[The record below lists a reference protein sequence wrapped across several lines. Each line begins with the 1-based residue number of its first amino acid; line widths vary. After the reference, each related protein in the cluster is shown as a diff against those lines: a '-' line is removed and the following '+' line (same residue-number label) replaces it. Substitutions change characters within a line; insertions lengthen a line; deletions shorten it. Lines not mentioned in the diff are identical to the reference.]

1 MEEGRQTAL
10 QLTPT
15 QHILVSFCR
24 VKQKSLMECF
34 LWYPLVFAF
43 NEDLVSIFFIIA
55 HFHALLNF
63 AFKIKPFKISNF
75 NR

>member
-34 LWYPLVFAF
+34 LWYPLVSAF
-43 NEDLVSIFFIIA
+43 NNQIFFIIT
-55 HFHALLNF
+55 HFHAPNF
-63 AFKIKPFKISNF
+63 VFKIKPFKISNF
-75 NR
+75 NRL